1 MSEAQVVAM
10 PTVEVP
16 LDEYKAFLEWQFKG
30 PTVEIPLEEY
40 NRLREERRALEDR
53 LMEADRY
60 IEELRHEI
68 ESRKSLDEQTDVVAR
83 MVADE
88 MAEKIIKRIAGEK
101 VSRADESQVAIP
113 HRTEREVKGNG
124 RI

>member
-1 MSEAQVVAM
+1 MSEAQVAVL

-16 LDEYKAFLEWQFKG
+16 LDEYKAFLEWQFKD

-60 IEELRHEI
+60 IEQLRHEI
-68 ESRKSLDEQTDVVAR
+68 ENRKSLDEQTDVVAR

-101 VSRADESQVAIP
+101 VSRADESQVATP
-113 HRTEREVKGNG
+113 YRVEREVKGNG

>member
-68 ESRKSLDEQTDVVAR
+68 ESRKDLDEQTDVVAR

-113 HRTEREVKGNG
+113 HRAEREVKGNG

>member
-1 MSEAQVVAM
+1 MSEAQIAAV

-53 LMEADRY
+53 LLDADRY
-60 IEELRHEI
+60 IEQLRHEI
-68 ESRKSLDEQTDVVAR
+68 ESRKDLDEQTDVVAR

-88 MAEKIIKRIAGEK
+88 MAEKIIKRITGKEI
-101 VSRADESQVAIP
+101 SRADESQVAIP
-113 HRTEREVKGNG
+113 RRTEREVKRNG